1 MWIDW
6 GLRTCSV
13 RACSFISLHP
23 HYEST
28 TFSFAPCF
36 TTTDQTLSLPPTHPS
51 SYDSSTL
58 PTLATHLLTDPS
70 LIATPHPQQL
80 LDLASMKRY
89 PCLPKRPNPPKS
101 KNEKNERKSE
111 RENDTKSKRLQLFLP
126 TTNVFLPRTNVF
138 TPVKSYVKSPLSPI
152 IIAQERAQLLAQQRK
167 SPTRRRPYRV
177 VLYIKLKFIVKEWEM
192 MSMGPPATN
201 SQENS
206 QDPPWDP
213 PGDTPSPG
221 DPGTGTGTG
230 NGGRRELPTLGGAP
244 WTRKPRRSGRSRS
257 PIGTRGRRHPP
268 GSLPPT
274 GFILGLHSSH
284 LTLSLVSSCRL

>member
-1 MWIDW
+1 MHSGLTWQNDPPKSGRVEVGGLEFPRGRKYMWIDW

-192 MSMGPPATN
+192 MSMGPPAT
-201 SQENS
+201 
-206 QDPPWDP
+206 
-213 PGDTPSPG
+213 GLG
-221 DPGTGTGTG
+221 KMV
-230 NGGRRELPTLGGAP
+230 LGGDGG
-244 WTRKPRRSGRSRS
+244 SGQLDELKV
-257 PIGTRGRRHPP
+257 
-268 GSLPPT
+268 GS
-274 GFILGLHSSH
+274 
-284 LTLSLVSSCRL
+284 